1 MIDTTEYT
9 NSEKQKCFISY
20 LDFEK
25 PFDKLNWSFLQNVLK
40 KLGFGKSFRRWIHIM
55 YNDIESAVI
64 NNGFTSEY
72 FKLKCGIRQ
81 GCPLSALLF
90 LLAVEIFSKEVN
102 RNPNIQGVKIGNKIV
117 KISQLADDTIC
128 ITSDIISVQLVLN
141 ILYMFSLTSGLK
153 LNYQKTEILQ
163 IGVPLTIPKHTYNV
177 KWEKV
182 YALGTWFYKD
192 NSQTVLHNYT
202 SKLKHIEQN
211 LQKWSKLNV
220 TLQGKINA
228 FKVVRVYP
236 LQYPNT
242 HTMLKWEKEKV
253 YALGTWFYKD
263 NSQTVLHNYTSKLK
277 HIEQNLQKW
286 SKLNVTLQGKIN
298 AFKIHALS
306 KINYLIGSLSTP
318 EWVIKDLEDIQYRF
332 IWSNLKRKLKHNV
345 LIANYNEGGLKL
357 TDIPSYVKAQKVNWI
372 KRFLVNENNIS
383 CLQEFIPGPGFTKG
397 LKQKIVITL
406 REKS

>member
-1 MIDTTEYT
+1 MDTIEYI

-20 LDFEK
+20 LDFK
-25 PFDKLNWSFLQNVLK
+25 KAFDKLNWSFLQNVLK

-55 YNDIESAVI
+55 YDIESAVI

-90 LLAVEIFSKEVN
+90 LLAVEIFSKEVK

-117 KISQLADDTIC
+117 KISQLADDIIC

-163 IGVPLTIPKHTYNV
+163 IGVPLTIPKNTY
-177 KWEKV
+177 
-182 YALGTWFYKD
+182 
-192 NSQTVLHNYT
+192 TV
-202 SKLKHIEQN
+202 
-211 LQKWSKLNV
+211 
-220 TLQGKINA
+220 
-228 FKVVRVYP
+228 
-236 LQYPNT
+236 
-242 HTMLKWEKEKV
+242 KWEKEKV

-298 AFKIHALS
+298 AFKIHALQ
-306 KINYLIGSLSTP
+306 KLIT
-318 EWVIKDLEDIQYRF
+318 
-332 IWSNLKRKLKHNV
+332 
-345 LIANYNEGGLKL
+345 
-357 TDIPSYVKAQKVNWI
+357 
-372 KRFLVNENNIS
+372 
-383 CLQEFIPGPGFTKG
+383 
-397 LKQKIVITL
+397 
-406 REKS
+406 